1 VLFNKQKESTAVVH
15 RIQGITTMATNQ
27 ESCANRKNRD
37 KPFESTRNSRQ
48 EAATETLISR
58 RSRMHIEASFAT
70 RWLGI
75 KLDLKK
81 IKNSALML

>member
-1 VLFNKQKESTAVVH
+1 
-15 RIQGITTMATNQ
+15 MATNQ

-48 EAATETLISR
+48 EAATETLISC

-70 RWLGI
+70 SWLGT
-75 KLDLKK
+75 KLDLQKLK
-81 IKNSALML
+81 IVN